1 MHGHWALKRRKNIR
15 VEKLLNVCSLERDV
29 DFWKRW
35 SQKAWLR
42 RMGQDWCARRRK
54 RSSSG
59 CCPCGP
65 RVHPSSRLVR
75 DRPRLF
81 LSMNAFDASVDGP
94 SVKLVICLIFW
105 IIVRRNVS
113 LCRDLSAYLRLHRLA
128 GHFLAILHW
137 DFRIRFS
144 DENGTWVLDVAT
156 HASHDR
162 VRGLIIVFQ
171 VDQDL
176 AVKLNRSSG
185 IYFLKYTTVDL
196 TF

>member
-1 MHGHWALKRRKNIR
+1 MHGHLALKKRKNIR
-15 VEKLLNVCSLERDV
+15 VEKLLNVWLLERDV

-35 SQKAWLR
+35 SQEAWLR

-81 LSMNAFDASVDGP
+81 VSMNVFDTSVNGP
-94 SVKLVICLIFW
+94 SVNLVICLIFC

-113 LCRDLSAYLRLHRLA
+113 LCKDLSVYLRLHLLVVN
-128 GHFLAILHW
+128 FLGILHR

-144 DENGTWVLDVAT
+144 DENRT
-156 HASHDR
+156 
-162 VRGLIIVFQ
+162 
-171 VDQDL
+171 
-176 AVKLNRSSG
+176 
-185 IYFLKYTTVDL
+185 
-196 TF
+196 